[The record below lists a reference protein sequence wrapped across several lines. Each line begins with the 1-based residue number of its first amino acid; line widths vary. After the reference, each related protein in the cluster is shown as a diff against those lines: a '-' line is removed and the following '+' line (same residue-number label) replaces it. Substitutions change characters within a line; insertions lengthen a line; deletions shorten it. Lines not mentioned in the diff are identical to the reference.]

1 MRFCLRKS
9 WKTEGKA
16 FGPSES
22 PLRSAYLARLLFL
35 QPSTFNLLKIM
46 SPQTT
51 ESTILLDHGSGGLA
65 SQELI
70 SGLFLKHL
78 GNKVLAALEDSA
90 VLENQPGRLAFTTD
104 SYVVDPIFFPGGDIG
119 SLAVHGTL
127 NDLAMR
133 GARPLALSLALILE
147 EGLPLAD
154 LEKIIL
160 SIKEASLASGV
171 PIVTGDTK
179 VVPRGKAD
187 RIFINSSGIGL
198 VADEVE
204 ISVSRAKAGDKIILS
219 GSMGDHGITIMTRRA
234 GIALAGDLRS
244 DSKPLHTMVQKL
256 LAGLPGGSIHTMRD
270 PTRGGVAT
278 SLCEIAGSSGLMIE
292 IEEER
297 LPVRPEVRAA
307 CEILGLDPLYLAN
320 EGKCLALVAPEIA
333 EQALALMR
341 TCPEGAEAVMIG
353 TAVAGGGAGR
363 VALKT
368 VIGGTRVVTPLH
380 GAPLP
385 RIC

>member
-1 MRFCLRKS
+1 M
-9 WKTEGKA
+9 
-16 FGPSES
+16 
-22 PLRSAYLARLLFL
+22 
-35 QPSTFNLLKIM
+35 
-46 SPQTT
+46 
-51 ESTILLDHGSGGLA
+51 D
-65 SQELI
+65 
-70 SGLFLKHL
+70 
-78 GNKVLAALEDSA
+78 
-90 VLENQPGRLAFTTD
+90 NQPGRLAFTTD

-119 SLAVHGTL
+119 SLAVHGTI

-133 GARPLALSLALILE
+133 GARPLCLSLGLILE

-154 LEKIIL
+154 LERIII
-160 SIKEASLASGV
+160 SIRDASRSSGV

-187 RIFINSSGIGL
+187 KIFINTSGIGL
-198 VADEVE
+198 VADGVE
-204 ISVSRAKAGDKIILS
+204 ISATRAQAGDKIILS

-244 DSKPLHTMVQKL
+244 DSMALHTLVQKL
-256 LAGLPGGSIHTMRD
+256 LAGLPEGSIHTLRD

-292 IEEER
+292 IEEMCI
-297 LPVRPEVRAA
+297 PVRAEVRAA

-320 EGKCLALVAPEIA
+320 EGKCLAVVAPDIA
-333 EQALALMR
+333 DQALALMQA
-341 TCPEGAEAVMIG
+341 CPEGEEAAIIG
-353 TAVAGGGAGR
+353 TVTSGTAGR

-368 VIGGTRVVTPLH
+368 TIGGSRVITPLH